1 MSSLDDFK
9 QILKNADKLT
19 TDDELRKA
27 DSLEMRALKEII
39 TIERRHLYGMD
50 SSSAAKR
57 REAIEVLISDK
68 LKNRGR

>member
-27 DSLEMRALKEII
+27 DSLEMRTLKEII
-39 TIERRHLYGMD
+39 TIERRHLYGLD

-57 REAIEVLISDK
+57 REAIETLISDK